1 MIDVEQKIPVLA
13 KIKKVIFADTDTL
26 STFLWRGQFG
36 YFLKLFEKLQ
46 IEVIIPQVVLDELEY
61 NKKTQERLAFPI
73 KRLEKQGKLKILDID
88 VGSAEY
94 YTYLQLTEDE
104 GMGKGEAAA
113 LSMATHSE
121 CEACVASNNLSDISN
136 YVRANNIDLWTT
148 ARIIRTCELENIM
161 KKERAEELW
170 KKMVEDGEWLPVE
183 NYNDYVNN
191 LDMDEI

>member
-1 MIDVEQKIPVLA
+1 
-13 KIKKVIFADTDTL
+13 
-26 STFLWRGQFG
+26 
-36 YFLKLFEKLQ
+36 
-46 IEVIIPQVVLDELEY
+46 
-61 NKKTQERLAFPI
+61 
-73 KRLEKQGKLKILDID
+73 
-88 VGSAEY
+88 
-94 YTYLQLTEDE
+94 
-104 GMGKGEAAA
+104 
-113 LSMATHSE
+113 MATHSE

-148 ARIIRTCELENIM
+148 ARIIRACELKNIM

>member
-1 MIDVEQKIPVLA
+1 MIDVEQKISVSA
-13 KIKKVIFADTDTL
+13 KIRKVIFADTDTL
-26 STFLWRGQFG
+26 STFLWRNQFG
-36 YFLKLFEKLQ
+36 FFLKLFEKLQ

-61 NKKTQERLAFPI
+61 NKKTREILALPI

-94 YTYLQLTEDE
+94 YTYLRLTEDE

-113 LSMATHSE
+113 LSMATHSKDV
-121 CEACVASNNLSDISN
+121 ASVASNNLSDIWN
-136 YVRANNIDLWTT
+136 YVKDHHIDLWTT

-170 KKMVEDGEWLPVE
+170 KKMVEDGEWLPFSD
-183 NYNDYVNN
+183 YNDYVKN
-191 LDMDEI
+191 LDMVEN